1 MKTGNY
7 FVSTYGDLLRL
18 DAFDA
23 ASNQA
28 EFYVVD
34 RSRLPQKDGW
44 GWEYLALTHE
54 LMEVLGIG
62 DSGFRFANGV
72 RIRFMYNS
80 FPLVLDV
87 FGNRAALFHIEALH
101 QLQELVEAL
110 SLKPMPIDENK
121 LLEYLKSKL
130 K

>member
-18 DAFDA
+18 DAFDE
-23 ASNQA
+23 ASNHA
-28 EFYVVD
+28 EFHVVD
-34 RSRLPQKDGW
+34 RSKFPQKEGW
-44 GWEYLALTHE
+44 GWEYLGLTKE
-54 LMEVLGIG
+54 LMEVLGFG
-62 DSGFRFANGV
+62 ELGFGFANGI

-87 FGNRAALFHIEALH
+87 FGNRAGLFHIEALH
-101 QLQELVEAL
+101 QLQDLVEAL

-121 LLEYLKSKL
+121 LLEYLKSKR